1 MDNNAKKDQ
10 SMLQSV
16 NITTHLVSMKKNKSN
31 KASWKGKQ
39 WVDPMM
45 FH

>member
-16 NITTHLVSMKKNKSN
+16 NITTHLVSMKKTEVIKHL
-31 KASWKGKQ
+31 GKENSRLT
-39 WVDPMM
+39 P
-45 FH
+45 

>member
-16 NITTHLVSMKKNKSN
+16 NITHLGSVEKNKSN
-31 KASWKGKQ
+31 KTSWKGKQ
-39 WVDPMM
+39 GVDPMM